1 MCCVLRTELRTMQ
14 QSEDLL
20 AAPKVVVIGAGIVGS
35 SLADELTSRGWTD
48 VTVLDRGPLFATGGS
63 TSHAPGLVFQTN
75 PSKTMS
81 EFAKYTVE
89 KFGGLHH
96 PGGWA
101 FNPTGGL
108 EVASTPERW
117 ADLHRKAGWAQSWGI
132 PGELLTPGRCAEL
145 HPLLDVD
152 RILGGFHT
160 PSDGL
165 VKALRAVEAQAQ
177 AAIARGATFRPHT
190 EVLGIVD
197 DGRKVTGVQTADG
210 VIAADV
216 VVCCAGFW
224 GAQLAKQVGLV
235 VPLVPMA
242 HQYATTGRIEP
253 LVGRNT
259 EVAEAGLPILRHQ
272 DQDLYFREHVDRI
285 GIGYYGHE
293 PMPVDVSTLAADTAG
308 EQMPSMLPFTDE
320 DFAPAWR
327 ESLKLLPVLGDSKIE
342 QGFNGIFSFT
352 PDGLSIMGE
361 HRELSGFWVAEA
373 VWVTHS
379 AGVAKAT
386 AEWII
391 DGAPATDVHECDL
404 YRFEDVARSDE
415 FIMTT
420 SSQAFVEVYD
430 IVHPHQYR
438 EALRGLRTSP
448 FYPRQQQLGAFFF
461 EGGGWERPAWYE
473 ANASLAQR
481 LEDEGLAFPERD
493 EWSAKFWSPISIAEA
508 HWTRQRVA
516 MYDMT
521 PLTRYEVA
529 GRGAVGLL
537 QRLTTNNVD
546 KSVGSVTYT
555 MLLDETGG
563 VRSDLTVARLAADRF
578 QVGANGPMD
587 FDWITR
593 HLPEDGSVTVR
604 DITGAT
610 CCVGVWGPA
619 ARELVQPLCHD
630 DLSHDG
636 FKYFRAL
643 ATHLGAIPVTMMR
656 VSYVGE
662 LGWEIY
668 ADAAYGA
675 ALWDLLWSAGQE
687 YGVIAAGRIAFNSL
701 RIEKAYRSWGT
712 DMTAEHQPAAAGL
725 DFAVRMAKDDFVG
738 KSALEQ
744 AQPPSKTLRSIVFHD
759 PTAVVLGKEPVYL
772 ADDEGSCVGYV
783 TSAAYS
789 ATVGRC
795 IAYVWL
801 PTATAPGDVVAVD
814 YRGSRYG
821 ATVHEEPVVDPEMTR
836 IRR

>member
-1 MCCVLRTELRTMQ
+1 MLRIAVSLRTMQ

-35 SLADELTSRGWTD
+35 SLADELTARGWTD
-48 VTVLDRGPLFATGGS
+48 VTVVDRGPLFATGGS

-81 EFAKYTVE
+81 EFAKYTVQ
-89 KFGGLHH
+89 KFAGLE
-96 PGGWA
+96 PAGGWA

-132 PGELLTPGRCAEL
+132 PGELLTAGQCAEM
-145 HPLLDVD
+145 HPLLDAD

-160 PSDGL
+160 PTDGL
-165 VKALRAVEAQAQ
+165 VKAIRAVEAQAR
-177 AAIARGATFRPHT
+177 AATARGATFRPHT

-224 GAQLAKQVGLV
+224 GARVAKQVGLV

-259 EVAEAGLPILRHQ
+259 ELSEAALPILRHQ

-285 GIGYYGHE
+285 GIGYYGHD
-293 PMPVDVSTLAADTAG
+293 PMPVDVSNLAADAGFNTGG
-308 EQMPSMLPFTDE
+308 EQMPSMLPFTEE
-320 DFAPAWR
+320 DFVPAWR
-327 ESLKLLPVLGDSKIE
+327 ESMKLLPVLGDSKIE

-352 PDGLSIMGE
+352 PDGMSIMGE

-391 DGAPATDVHECDL
+391 DGTPSTDVHECDL
-404 YRFEDVARSDE
+404 YRFEDVARTDD
-415 FIMTT
+415 FILTT

-430 IVHPHQYR
+430 IIHPHQFR

-448 FYPRQQQLGAFFF
+448 FYARQQELGAFFF

-473 ANASLAQR
+473 ANAELAQR
-481 LEDEGLAFPERD
+481 LRNEGLAFPERD

-508 HWTRQRVA
+508 HWTRNHVA

-521 PLTRYEVA
+521 PLTRYEVS
-529 GRGAVGLL
+529 GRGAVDLL

-555 MLLDETGG
+555 LMLDETGG

-587 FDWITR
+587 FDWLTR

-604 DITGAT
+604 DTTGGT

-619 ARELVQPLCHD
+619 ARDLVQPLCHD
-630 DLSHDG
+630 DLSHEG
-636 FKYFRAL
+636 NKYFRAIT
-643 ATHLGAIPVTMMR
+643 THLGTIPVTMMR

-675 ALWDLLWSAGQE
+675 ALWDLLWGAGQE
-687 YGVIAAGRIAFNSL
+687 HGVIAAGRIAFNSL

-738 KSALEQ
+738 KAALET
-744 AQPPSKTLRSIVFHD
+744 AQPPEKALRSIVFHD
-759 PTAVVLGKEPVYL
+759 PTAMVLGKEPVFV
-772 ADDEGSCVGYV
+772 DEDCVGYV

-795 IAYVWL
+795 IAYAWL
-801 PTATAPGDVVAVD
+801 PASTAPGDVVAVD

-821 ATVHEEPVVDPEMTR
+821 ATVHAEPVVDPDMAR